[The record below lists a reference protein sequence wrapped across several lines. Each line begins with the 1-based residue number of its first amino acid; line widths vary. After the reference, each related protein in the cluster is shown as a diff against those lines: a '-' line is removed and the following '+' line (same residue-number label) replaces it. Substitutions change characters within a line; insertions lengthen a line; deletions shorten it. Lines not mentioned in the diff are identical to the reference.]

1 MILVFYF
8 LLQVM
13 NILFICL
20 IISYQI
26 WNYLLIIPLYLI
38 LRFINYEICRLLGY
52 YALDE
57 MGRFGYGTKEVLYP
71 RFRKIEQVYRKK
83 YNQRSRK
90 HQLIYYAGFVMIY
103 SVSFPFLI
111 IVAMFVTEAVK
122 SMIGENLGEVIIGV
136 FIMSILLLFTLVHG
150 KLQSYKRN
158 YAKWFNLEIIMWEH
172 GHPVFR
178 EKKRE

>member
-1 MILVFYF
+1 M
-8 LLQVM
+8 
-13 NILFICL
+13 
-20 IISYQI
+20 
-26 WNYLLIIPLYLI
+26 
-38 LRFINYEICRLLGY
+38 
-52 YALDE
+52 DE

-111 IVAMFVTEAVK
+111 IVAMFVTEVVK
-122 SMIGENLGEVIIGV
+122 SMIGENSGGVIIGV
-136 FIMSILLLFTLVHG
+136 FIISILLLFTLVYG

-158 YAKWFNLEIIMWEH
+158 YAKWFNLEIIMWEY
-172 GHPVFR
+172 GHPVSF
-178 EKKRE
+178 EKRSESNLASFLMNFGYPDQYLLHFDKFHKLFDKNNYFFDKDNCQKEKEVLQ